1 LDKALAAVL
10 LSVVLKLAAV
20 WDRLGGRQAQ
30 PLRREQGGERV
41 CGYGKLSRT
50 NLESV
55 GVMDLFSYRDA
66 GQPQAR
72 LLADRM
78 RPETLDEYIGQE
90 HIVEGDQVSSI
101 LLYGPPG
108 SGKTTLANII
118 SRRTEGEFVK
128 LNAVDASVKDVRD
141 TIEQAKLNKSMYG
154 RKTILF
160 LDEVHRFNTA
170 RQDALLPAV
179 EQGIIIFIGAT
190 TENPFHHVNGALLS
204 RSTLFRLEPLTREH
218 SLQAMRRALGDKEK
232 GLGFMKLRVDEEALL
247 HIASMANGD
256 IRRALNALEL
266 AAVTTPSEPDG
277 TVHITLAVAEE
288 SIRKPTVRADES
300 VQYDVLSAFHK
311 SLRGSSDA
319 ALFWFLY
326 AVEKLGMDPMTFL
339 RRLIVMCSEDI
350 GLANPQ
356 AMVQAVTAM
365 DAYHKIGWPEAKYNI
380 AQAILFA
387 VESPKS
393 NAAALAIGN
402 VMGTIEHA
410 GTLEVPLH
418 LRDAHYSGAEKLG
431 HVGYKYP
438 HDYPGHYVEQ
448 QYLPDSLRRKSFY
461 EATEQGMEDKI
472 RQNQARRR
480 RGGAG

>member
-1 LDKALAAVL
+1 
-10 LSVVLKLAAV
+10 
-20 WDRLGGRQAQ
+20 
-30 PLRREQGGERV
+30 
-41 CGYGKLSRT
+41 
-50 NLESV
+50 
-55 GVMDLFSYRDA
+55 MDLFSYRESE
-66 GQPQAR
+66 QPRAR

-78 RPETLDEYIGQE
+78 RPETLDDYIGQE
-90 HIVEGDQVSSI
+90 HIVGPGKLLRRAIEGDQVSSI

-108 SGKTTLANII
+108 CGKTTLANII
-118 SRRTEGEFVK
+118 SKRTAGEFVK
-128 LNAVDASVKDVRD
+128 LNAVDASVKDVRE
-141 TIEQAKLNKSMYG
+141 TIEQAKLNKSMYS

-160 LDEVHRFNTA
+160 LDEVHRFNTS

-204 RSTLFRLEPLTREH
+204 RSTLFQLEPLTKRH
-218 SLQAMRRALGDKEK
+218 SMEAMRRALSDKER
-232 GLGFMKLRVDEEALL
+232 GLGFMNLRVEEEALQ
-247 HIASMANGD
+247 HIAAMASGD

-277 TVHITLAVAEE
+277 SVRITMEVAEE

-300 VQYDVLSAFHK
+300 TQYDVLSAFHK
-311 SLRGSSDA
+311 SVRGSSDA

-339 RRLIVMCSEDI
+339 RRLIVACSEDI

-380 AQAILFA
+380 SQAILFA

-393 NAAALAIGN
+393 DATTVAIGKI
-402 VMGTIEHA
+402 MATIENA

-418 LRDAHYSGAEKLG
+418 LRDAHYSGAAKLG

-448 QYLPDSLRRKSFY
+448 EYLPATVNPKPFY
-461 EATEQGMEDKI
+461 TATEQGMEEKI
-472 RQNQARRR
+472 KQNQERRLR
-480 RGGAG
+480 KSGR